1 MGSEGLPRPEL
12 RRLFSACDVNKS
24 GLVEFED
31 FASLCR
37 ELSVRPTQVRLLFDK
52 LDVDR
57 DGIIDFQDFSARFE
71 EVSEALDL
79 AAFSPQPRTAAW
91 DEFEERLGGE
101 AQHLLRSREQ
111 LCEMYQQILA
121 GSDFGLLQQ
130 YERLV
135 VDMMQDFRAQ
145 RLNTEKLEHVLK
157 RTEETASLQMA
168 ELEEDLQQHV
178 AKMEHK
184 IREEDQ
190 QKLEAAISEVQR
202 RHEAEVLDLQALVD
216 RLKKHQDERKLLE
229 SKGEGTKLKD
239 QVFELSQENEHLRRN
254 LLESE
259 TNVSLLQ
266 TKLDKLKNDMTDQEM
281 QHEREKEVLTMMAED
296 NRGISSQIEILQAA
310 NKSLYDSNDS
320 LRSALLSNAGSTRQ
334 RHSSPG
340 RNSLPERASPNALP
354 VITYSS
360 YAAEEDS
367 YRKFSDV
374 AHWADK
380 YLDSGVSLPHSLAC
394 SDEDNSPSDF
404 GSERSESSEETLHR
418 SYSYV
423 PSDVEMSDIKTEVDG
438 RVKGKRSSR
447 SVSRSGSSASSRK
460 RLPAFTPKKAGVMVE
475 EESQGAGPLYRLV
488 LAGDAGAGKSSFLLR
503 LCLNE
508 FRGEIPTTLGVD
520 FQMKKL
526 LVDGEHTTLQI
537 WDTAGQERFRSIA
550 KSYFRKAH
558 GVLLMY
564 DVTSE
569 SSFLNVRDWM
579 EEIKNS
585 AERSIPLMVIGNKID
600 RRAELTE
607 SDGVHTSHGEKLA
620 MAYNSLFCETSAKD
634 GTNVVEAVLHLAR
647 EVKKTVDLGEENSE
661 SVTKLSTPDKK
672 DILANCCKT

>member
-1 MGSEGLPRPEL
+1 MGSDEISRPEL
-12 RRLFSACDVNKS
+12 RRLFSACDVNHS

-37 ELSVRPTQVRLLFDK
+37 DLNVKPTQVRLLFDK

-57 DGIIDFQDFSARFE
+57 DGIIDFEDFSARFQ
-71 EVSEALDL
+71 EVSETLDL
-79 AAFSPQPRTAAW
+79 AHFSPSAHTAW
-91 DEFEERLGGE
+91 DEFEDRLGE
-101 AQHLLRSREQ
+101 EVQHLVRSRDQ
-111 LCEMYQQILA
+111 LCEMYQLIHA

-130 YERLV
+130 YERLI
-135 VDMMQDFRAQ
+135 VDMIQDFRAQ
-145 RLNTEKLEHVLK
+145 RLNTEKLESVLK

-168 ELEEDLQQHV
+168 ELEEELQQHM

-190 QKLEAAISEVQR
+190 QKLEAAISEMQR
-202 RHEAEVLDLQALVD
+202 KHEAELFDLQTLVD
-216 RLKKHQDERKLLE
+216 RLKKDQDERKLIE
-229 SKGEGTKLKD
+229 SKEEGTKLKD

-254 LLESE
+254 LLESH

-266 TKLDKLKNDMTDQEM
+266 TKVDKLKNDLADQQL
-281 QHEREKEVLTMMAED
+281 QHEREKEIMRMVAED
-296 NRGISSQIEILQAA
+296 SRGISSQIEILQAA

-320 LRSALLSNAGSTRQ
+320 LRSALLSNSENSRQ

-340 RNSLPERASPNALP
+340 RHSLPDRVSPNTLP

-360 YAAEEDS
+360 YTSEDDS
-367 YRKFSDV
+367 YRKFSNV

-380 YLDSGVSLPHSLAC
+380 YLDSGVSLPHS
-394 SDEDNSPSDF
+394 DEDNSSSDF
-404 GSERSESSEETLHR
+404 ESDRSESSEETMHQ
-418 SYSYV
+418 SYSYL
-423 PSDVEMSDIKTEVDG
+423 PSDVEMTEADG
-438 RVKGKRSSR
+438 RAKGRTVSR
-447 SVSRSGSSASSRK
+447 PVSRSESSASSRK
-460 RLPAFTPKKAGVMVE
+460 RLPAFMPKKDGVMVE
-475 EESQGAGPLYRLV
+475 EDSQNAGPIYRLV

-508 FRGEIPTTLGVD
+508 FRGELPTTLGVD

-526 LVDGEHTTLQI
+526 LVDGERTTLQI

-569 SSFLNVRDWM
+569 SSFLNVREWM

-585 AERSIPLMVIGNKID
+585 AEKSIPLMVIGNKID
-600 RRAELTE
+600 RRAELPD
-607 SDGVHTSHGEKLA
+607 SRGIHTSHGEKLA
-620 MAYNSLFCETSAKD
+620 MAYNALFCETSAKD

-647 EVKKTVDLGEENSE
+647 EVKKTVDLREENAE
-661 SVTKLSTPDKK
+661 PVTKLSMPNKK
-672 DILANCCKT
+672 VLASCCKT